1 MPPYASI
8 LLVQVMNTT
17 CVAFSVDDSD
27 DQPMTESPRFVTS
40 EKWTDLGGSAAAESY
55 LSEVDEE
62 GHIGVE
68 C

>member
-1 MPPYASI
+1 
-8 LLVQVMNTT
+8 MNTT
-17 CVAFSVDDSD
+17 CVAFFVDDSD

>member
-8 LLVQVMNTT
+8 LLLQVMNTT
-17 CVAFSVDDSD
+17 CVAFFVDDSD